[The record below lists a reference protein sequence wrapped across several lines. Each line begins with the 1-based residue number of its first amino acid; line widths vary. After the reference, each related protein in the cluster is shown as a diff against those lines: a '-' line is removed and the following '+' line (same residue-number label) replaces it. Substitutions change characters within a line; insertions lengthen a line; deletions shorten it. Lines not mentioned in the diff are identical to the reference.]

1 MKSSTTKAATTEYPI
16 QELRER
22 VATART
28 ATIGDAIYD
37 KVTKEY
43 YGNYIRTPFFPEPA
57 PEKPVEADPVMGY
70 WYVDED
76 GSPLPLECN
85 KTPSRDLAP
94 IVDLIPK
101 QAIEQT
107 GAKSRAGRKP
117 SVINNPLA
125 TALNALKFEGRSMA
139 WLDDFAF
146 GAICTGPGVINGKHS
161 VALTD
166 VKRLLRLP
174 ELSVETAA
182 EHLLNHDSQPMSKRQ
197 LQRVIEAARTALR
210 GIALHLERNPQILRT
225 VDVDIDFDKFWA
237 SNDDQT
243 KPAATSQ
250 HPKKP
255 QALELIKAGFPTKTI
270 ARELGISKNTVK
282 KWDRE
287 AQAAEVVSGGS
298 MIVD

>member
-1 MKSSTTKAATTEYPI
+1 MKTSTITATTIECPI
-16 QELRER
+16 QKLREMM
-22 VATART
+22 AAART

-43 YGNYIRTPFFPEPA
+43 YGDYIRTPYLPEPA
-57 PEKPVEADPVMGY
+57 TEKPVKANPIKDY

-76 GSPLPLECN
+76 GSPLPVEC
-85 KTPSRDLAP
+85 KETPSRHLAP
-94 IVDLIPK
+94 VVELIPK

-107 GAKSRAGRKP
+107 EAKSKAGRKAP
-117 SVINNPLA
+117 VINNLLA
-125 TALNALKFEGRSMA
+125 TALNALKFEGHSMA

-161 VALTD
+161 VALAD

-197 LQRVIEAARTALR
+197 VQRVVEAARTALR

-243 KPAATSQ
+243 KSNATAQ
-250 HPKKP
+250 PPKK
-255 QALELIKAGFPTKTI
+255 QLALEMIREGIPIKTT
-270 ARELGISKNTVK
+270 ARKLGISKNTVK

-287 AQAAEVVSGGS
+287 AQAAG
-298 MIVD
+298 IVTGVNDH

>member
-1 MKSSTTKAATTEYPI
+1 
-16 QELRER
+16 
-22 VATART
+22 
-28 ATIGDAIYD
+28 
-37 KVTKEY
+37 
-43 YGNYIRTPFFPEPA
+43 
-57 PEKPVEADPVMGY
+57 
-70 WYVDED
+70 
-76 GSPLPLECN
+76 
-85 KTPSRDLAP
+85 
-94 IVDLIPK
+94 
-101 QAIEQT
+101 
-107 GAKSRAGRKP
+107 
-117 SVINNPLA
+117 
-125 TALNALKFEGRSMA
+125 MA

-161 VALTD
+161 VALAD

-182 EHLLNHDSQPMSKRQ
+182 EHLLNHDSQPMSARQ
-197 LQRVIEAARTALR
+197 LQRVVEAARTALR

-243 KPAATSQ
+243 KPAQ

-255 QALELIKAGFPTKTI
+255 QALELIKAAVPTRTI